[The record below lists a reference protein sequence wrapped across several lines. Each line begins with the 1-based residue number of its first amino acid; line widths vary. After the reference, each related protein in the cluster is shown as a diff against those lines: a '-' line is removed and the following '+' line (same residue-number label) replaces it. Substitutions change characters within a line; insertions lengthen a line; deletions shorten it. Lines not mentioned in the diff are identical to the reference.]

1 MHRHLRDGICSS
13 SQVTSYIRSQKI
25 HTDFCGLCRG
35 VIEPP
40 SKTKTDPRKKHAF
53 LLSLTQKNLLST
65 NYLLG
70 RGLALKEL
78 YRLEASV

>member
-1 MHRHLRDGICSS
+1 MHRHLGDGICSS
-13 SQVTSYIRSQKI
+13 SQATSYIRSQKI
-25 HTDFCGLCRG
+25 NRDVCGLRRD

-40 SKTKTDPRKKHAF
+40 SQTKTDPRKKCAF

-65 NYLLG
+65 NYMLG

-78 YRLEASV
+78 YRLEASM